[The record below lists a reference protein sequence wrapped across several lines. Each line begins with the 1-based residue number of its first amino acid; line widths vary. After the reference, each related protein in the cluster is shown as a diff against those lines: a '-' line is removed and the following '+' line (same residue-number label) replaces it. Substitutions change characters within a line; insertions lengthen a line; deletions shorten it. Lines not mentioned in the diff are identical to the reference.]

1 MSNSKNHS
9 DSRTRHLITI
19 TEATPVQI
27 TAIRIPK
34 EMAMSSRK
42 RMTPPWTAG
51 YTAEMK
57 ARLRTPTAVMLKL
70 RNPSARTG
78 EKSFSMN
85 RTSVSGVA
93 RLGVIERIL
102 ERTSATVILR
112 SNLLRTVVELGG
124 STDYW

>member
-1 MSNSKNHS
+1 MPVSEIYS
-9 DSRTRHLITI
+9 DSRTRHLIAI

-34 EMAMSSRK
+34 EIAMSSRK

-57 ARLRTPTAVMLKL
+57 ARLTTPTAAMLKL

-85 RTSVSGVA
+85 RTSVSGAA
-93 RLGVIERIL
+93 RLGVIEKIL
-102 ERTSATVILR
+102 ERTSAMITFR
-112 SNLLRTVVELGG
+112 SRLLRTVGGCGG
-124 STDYW
+124 STD